1 MPAGFNNITE
11 YVNALAKNGQV
22 HSTTFRKVPSQA
34 STASIWVDLSMAAG
48 FPLANYYAAEPLVA
62 AVLSSRKGIFFGFDR
77 DPAKTFL
84 THLGLTTPT
93 AAFVG
98 QFQLL
103 DYVLFYPFVDMDS
116 LDLQEM
122 DNTVTLP
129 RYTDG
134 IGLQVMAVAV
144 TPSVGGGA
152 FTFDY
157 INQDG
162 NLKTS
167 PVQTC
172 NTAAVSIASLVT
184 SAPATNAQKGP
195 FLTLASGD
203 YGVRSIVSITNTVAN
218 GGLISLVLVKPLCDS
233 VIREINTTREINFL
247 QHNMVPPRIID
258 GAYLNMIC
266 YPAGSVAAGLLLGQ
280 AKFVWN

>member
-1 MPAGFNNITE
+1 MPGFNNITE
-11 YVNALAKNGQV
+11 YVNALASNGQV
-22 HSTTFRKVPSQA
+22 HSTTFRKIPSQA
-34 STASIWVDLSMAAG
+34 STANIWVDLSMAAG
-48 FPLANYYAAEPLVA
+48 FPLPNYYATEPLVA

-77 DPAKTFL
+77 SPAKTFL

-93 AAFVG
+93 AGFVG
-98 QFQLL
+98 PFMLL
-103 DYVLFYPFVDMDS
+103 DYVLYYPFVDMDS

-129 RYTDG
+129 RYGTE
-134 IGLQVMAVAV
+134 GLQVMAVAV
-144 TPSVGGGA
+144 TPSVGGGS

-167 PVQTC
+167 PVQKC
-172 NTAAVSIASLVT
+172 NTASVSIASLIT
-184 SAPATNAQKGP
+184 SAPATNAEKGP
-195 FLTLASGD
+195 FLRLANGD
-203 YGVRSIVSITNTVAN
+203 SGVRSIVSLTNLVAN

-233 VIREINTTREINFL
+233 VIREVNTTRELDFL
-247 QHNMVPPRIID
+247 QHNMIPPRIID

-266 YPAGSVAAGLLLGQ
+266 YPSGSVAAGSLLGQ